1 MKGSLNTHE
10 PMGAVVPPA
19 TGLRTER
26 GIRHVFAMDV
36 PACPRPLFITDAAI
50 KIYPALEDKV
60 DILKNAIHKEYPWL
74 ESTGTSPAPFW
85 R

>member
-1 MKGSLNTHE
+1 MKGSLHTDE

-19 TGLRTER
+19 KGLRTER
-26 GIRHVFAMDV
+26 RIRHVFAMDV

-50 KIYPALEDKV
+50 NISPTLEDKV

-74 ESTGTSPAPFW
+74 ESTGTSPAPFS